1 MLYNI
6 TNPLLFCKKLNL
18 TRKSR
23 VDNTVQQQRYKNNND
38 KKKRPR
44 KKSLLVT
51 LHWKYPRKIAKCLY
65 TFFQV
70 QPRTASLAYTLPLP
84 HSPRVDG
91 KQEHKQLFP
100 LSVPAT
106 LPEMTM
112 HRASVC
118 VYVCL
123 CVVASLC
130 CSLMAMACRHTGQ
143 RRMDKSPNNNDN
155 NNSRWHRQR
164 QRHRA
169 TLSKAEADEDE
180 DEDIGF
186 ALHWRCKVVSNVKG
200 SRQNSWVSFSHIYAV
215 FLSHVF
221 ENSEQCF
228 QWFFSLCG
236 NSWSTD
242 AN

>member
-1 MLYNI
+1 M
-6 TNPLLFCKKLNL
+6 PLHIF
-18 TRKSR
+18 SS
-23 VDNTVQQQRYKNNND
+23 
-38 KKKRPR
+38 P
-44 KKSLLVT
+44 
-51 LHWKYPRKIAKCLY
+51 
-65 TFFQV
+65 
-70 QPRTASLAYTLPLP
+70 TANRFPLP
-84 HSPRVDG
+84 PLPRVGG

-118 VYVCL
+118 VSECVCVYL

-180 DEDIGF
+180 DIGF
-186 ALHWRCKVVSNVKG
+186 ALHWRCKVVSNVKE

-236 NSWSTD
+236 NSWGSD

>member
-6 TNPLLFCKKLNL
+6 TNLLLFCKKLNL
-18 TRKSR
+18 TGKSW

-70 QPRTASLAYTLPLP
+70 QPRTASLAHTLPLP
-84 HSPRVDG
+84 PLPRVDG

-118 VYVCL
+118 VSACVCVCL

-143 RRMDKSPNNNDN
+143 RRMDKSPNNNEN

-169 TLSKAEADEDE
+169 T
-180 DEDIGF
+180 
-186 ALHWRCKVVSNVKG
+186 
-200 SRQNSWVSFSHIYAV
+200 
-215 FLSHVF
+215 
-221 ENSEQCF
+221 
-228 QWFFSLCG
+228 
-236 NSWSTD
+236 
-242 AN
+242 

>member
-6 TNPLLFCKKLNL
+6 TNLLLFCKKLNL
-18 TRKSR
+18 TGKSW

-70 QPRTASLAYTLPLP
+70 QPRTASLAHTLPLP
-84 HSPRVDG
+84 PLPRVDG

-118 VYVCL
+118 VSACVCVFVCTCFLVLLLDGNGMQTHWTKENGQVAQQQREQQQSMASSTATPSRDIVQGGGGWGWGHWL
-123 CVVASLC
+123 CAPL
-130 CSLMAMACRHTGQ
+130 
-143 RRMDKSPNNNDN
+143 
-155 NNSRWHRQR
+155 
-164 QRHRA
+164 
-169 TLSKAEADEDE
+169 
-180 DEDIGF
+180 
-186 ALHWRCKVVSNVKG
+186 ALQSGVK
-200 SRQNSWVSFSHIYAV
+200 
-215 FLSHVF
+215 
-221 ENSEQCF
+221 C
-228 QWFFSLCG
+228 
-236 NSWSTD
+236 
-242 AN
+242 